1 LWFDGYGWELENHG
15 VAPDVEVA
23 MTPDDWAQGRD
34 PQLETAARI
43 ALDGLAARPAAMPPP
58 RP

>member
-1 LWFDGYGWELENHG
+1 
-15 VAPDVEVA
+15 VA
-23 MTPDDWAQGRD
+23 MTPDDWARGRD
-34 PQLETAARI
+34 PQLEAAVRI